1 MNEFRGKPSKWLL
14 HNSYGYPDFL
24 FTVLTYSMLLLVFVA
39 LTWVCFGILAFVHAG
54 DAKAEIMIKVVESMK
69 TGCISLAGVV
79 FGLAGSYMVRR
90 FMKDNHYLER
100 KKLEQGFSQSDKPN
114 GGEGNVILVDEKE
127 DI

>member
-14 HNSYGYPDFL
+14 KNSYGYPDFL
-24 FTVLTYSMLLLVFVA
+24 FTILTYSLLLLAFVA
-39 LTWVCFGILAFVHAG
+39 LTWVCFGVVAFIHAG
-54 DAKAEIMIKVVESMK
+54 ETRATIMLKMVESMK

-79 FGLAGSYMVRR
+79 FGLAGSYTVRR

-100 KKLEQGFSQSDKPN
+100 KKFEQELRQDQAAG
-114 GGEGNVILVDEKE
+114 GGEGGVILVQEEE